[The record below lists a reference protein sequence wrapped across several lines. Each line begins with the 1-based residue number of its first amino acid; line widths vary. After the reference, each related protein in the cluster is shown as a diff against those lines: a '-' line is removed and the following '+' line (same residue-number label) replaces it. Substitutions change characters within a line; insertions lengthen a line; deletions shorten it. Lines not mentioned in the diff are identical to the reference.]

1 MEKKSWTQEKKR
13 FEFAATSI
21 VDVPSDDRTVAG
33 DRGRKRIETK
43 MSGSAE
49 FRPLRRPLQS
59 HKDGHYEPGKQQR
72 RQIPEAHGRTKD
84 WWNDIP
90 QKQPPSKRHS
100 NKHNQPSE
108 VKEVSLSSL
117 KLGSKMRNPDAE
129 GYMPGRKPA
138 LEADV
143 TALMGRKRPVAIAD
157 YASKIGGGAPGSKPF
172 AAPEYSSGF
181 FHHPSGSIPGSN
193 IRPRGADSHK
203 EGSGIMA
210 SSNQATVRSRT
221 ASSKNNAEFEE
232 PLQDRFKT
240 YEQVK
245 RAQLLRAEIDEVL
258 KLEAPATTAQVGMD
272 SDDSDDDLL

>member
-13 FEFAATSI
+13 FEVAATSV

-33 DRGRKRIETK
+33 DRGRKKIEMK
-43 MSGSAE
+43 MSDTAE

-72 RQIPEAHGRTKD
+72 KQIPEAHARTKD

-100 NKHNQPSE
+100 SRHNQPSE
-108 VKEVSLSSL
+108 VKEMSLNSL
-117 KLGSKMRNPDAE
+117 KLGSKIRIPDAE

-143 TALMGRKRPVAIAD
+143 TALMGRKRPVSIAD
-157 YASKIGGGAPGSKPF
+157 YASKLGEGAPGSKPF

-193 IRPRGADSHK
+193 IGPRGADSRK
-203 EGSGIMA
+203 EGSVMA
-210 SSNQATVRSRT
+210 SNKQAAGKNRT

-232 PLQDRFKT
+232 PPQDRFQT

-258 KLEAPATTAQVGMD
+258 KLEAPATTAKAGMD
-272 SDDSDDDLL
+272 DDDSDDDLL